1 MGGGFFEGGN
11 ITVAAEFNIFV
22 DPEAAD
28 ITFRSGIPIVMM
40 PLDVTHKVLTHQ
52 GRIERF
58 AGLGN
63 ETGRQVA
70 KMLSFSERFDEEN
83 TALMVGR
90 CDPCTIAWLLAPDL
104 FSGRH
109 CNVVIE
115 TASEL
120 TLGMTVIDWWRVS
133 DGAPNAHVM
142 RDVDD
147 EGFSPF

>member
-40 PLDVTHKVLTHQ
+40 PLDVTHKVLTHKR
-52 GRIERF
+52 RIERF

-70 KMLSFSERFDEEN
+70 NMLSFQSALMKKN
-83 TALMVGR
+83 TVLMVGPSR
-90 CDPCTIAWLLAPDL
+90 SLHHCLAI
-104 FSGRH
+104 G
-109 CNVVIE
+109 
-115 TASEL
+115 T
-120 TLGMTVIDWWRVS
+120 
-133 DGAPNAHVM
+133 
-142 RDVDD
+142 
-147 EGFSPF
+147 